1 MSSDV
6 SAVGEVTSAQD
17 VTPAGVSAG
26 VVAPSAPDGVARG
39 NLRAVQRRRGFAD
52 WLLSANLWVIFLFF
66 YAPILVLVMF
76 SFNSGR
82 FVSQWEGFSLRW
94 YVTLFE
100 NEAIAR
106 ALWNSLIV
114 ATVSTVVSTVLATL
128 VAVGMERY
136 DFPGKLAMD
145 GVLYLPIIIPDIAMA
160 VMLLLFFAQAGQ
172 ALGLFGVRFS
182 LGLGTVILAHVAFN
196 VAFVT
201 VTVRARLA
209 DFDRSLEEAA
219 RDLYANEWATFR
231 HVTLPLI
238 MPGVLAGA
246 LLAFTMSLD
255 DFVVTFFT
263 SGPGSTTLPLR
274 IYSMV
279 KTGITPEINALSTLM
294 LVASMVLVVVSLMIQ
309 RRQ

>member
-1 MSSDV
+1 
-6 SAVGEVTSAQD
+6 
-17 VTPAGVSAG
+17 
-26 VVAPSAPDGVARG
+26 
-39 NLRAVQRRRGFAD
+39 
-52 WLLSANLWVIFLFF
+52 
-66 YAPILVLVMF
+66 
-76 SFNSGR
+76 
-82 FVSQWEGFSLRW
+82 
-94 YVTLFE
+94 
-100 NEAIAR
+100 
-106 ALWNSLIV
+106 
-114 ATVSTVVSTVLATL
+114 
-128 VAVGMERY
+128 
-136 DFPGKLAMD
+136 MD
-145 GVLYLPIIIPDIAMA
+145 SMLYLPIIIPDIAMA
-160 VMLLLFFAQAGQ
+160 VMLLLFFVQAGQ
-172 ALGLFGVRFS
+172 ALGLIGFRFS
-182 LGLGTVILAHVAFN
+182 LGLTTVILAHVAFN

-238 MPGVLAGA
+238 MPGILAGA

-294 LVASMVLVVVSLMIQ
+294 LLASMLLVFASLLLQ
-309 RRQ
+309 RRQS